1 MNLSSATEQLAQPV
15 GLTADDLLGM
25 SSPRGERYELI
36 DGTLF
41 IKEPPG
47 FSHGCLEA
55 RLATILSNH
64 CDARGLGRVL
74 AGDAGFVTRSDE
86 RTVRAPDLA
95 FVSFERLPR
104 GPVTDGFGRVAPDLT
119 VEILSPGDRRGEV
132 EAKTREWLRFG
143 VTAVWL
149 VDPRQRRVRVVTRDG
164 EVVVGEGERLL
175 GGEAFSGF
183 ALPVADLFAD

>member
-1 MNLSSATEQLAQPV
+1 MIDNVARSG

-47 FSHGCLEA
+47 VRHGWIEANLGA
-55 RLATILSNH
+55 RLFTYVRER
-64 CDARGLGRVL
+64 DLGRVMV
-74 AGDAGFVTRSDE
+74 GDPGFVTRSDE
-86 RTVRAPDLA
+86 RTVRAPDLV
-95 FVSFERLPR
+95 FVSYRRLPR
-104 GPVTDGFGRVAPDLT
+104 GPVTEGFGRIAPDLA

-132 EAKTREWLRFG
+132 EAKVQEWLRFG

-149 VDPRQRRVRVVTRDG
+149 IDPRKRRVRVVTGNG
-164 EVVVGEGERLL
+164 ESVVGEGNVLH
-175 GGEAFSGF
+175 GGDAVPGF
-183 ALPVADLFAD
+183 ALPVVDLFAD

>member
-1 MNLSSATEQLAQPV
+1 MRLIDEAAQG

-25 SSPRGERYELI
+25 SSPHGERYELV

-55 RLATILSNH
+55 RLATILFSH
-64 CDARGLGRVL
+64 CAAGGLGRVL

-95 FVSFERLPR
+95 FVSYERLPR
-104 GPVTDGFGRVAPDLT
+104 GPVTDGFSRIAPDLA
-119 VEILSPGDRRGEV
+119 VEILSPGDRRWEV
-132 EAKTREWLRFG
+132 EAKMREWLRFG

-149 VDPRQRRVRVVTRDG
+149 VDPRQRQVRVVTRDG
-164 EVVVGEGERLL
+164 EVVVDEGEVLH
-175 GGEAFSGF
+175 GGDTVPGL
-183 ALPVADLFAD
+183 ALPIADLFAD